1 MNDNSCTRQS
11 GFNLP
16 RMPRVTCRVIVV
28 LLLAASLSVI
38 VQGCTPQGG
47 TPQPGIS
54 LEALVDAFNN
64 HDPVALD
71 TLIAADVLRHG
82 PPGPPISSPGM
93 PQGRDVIKGEW
104 AAIWSAFPDA
114 VMRID
119 TRIMDGD
126 RLHAHYTVTGTH
138 RGPFYGVMPTGAPA
152 VLRLSESYRID
163 EGKIA
168 EIWTVT
174 DTFSTI
180 QSLTLPMPAPAPLA
194 PLRSTVLAS
203 FRPGRFME
211 SIAIDADGVIYV
223 SSMFEGE
230 ILRVAADGSSEVFA
244 NVPFGEMEGFKRG
257 VVCLVFDHE
266 RGLNVVVSS
275 RDPAVHGIWR
285 YDRDGNGSRRA
296 ALPPESAPNGITI
309 DRNGDLYVA
318 DSVYGTVWRVRKDAT
333 EATAWVSNP
342 VIAPRPYIGM
352 FPGANGIKI
361 FDRAVYTVVSDTG
374 RFVRIPIQDDGRP
387 GLPEVMAEG
396 LPGDDF
402 AFDVHGNVYMTTHP
416 YNTVVR
422 YAPDGSR
429 AVVASVEQHVV
440 GPTSAAFGTLPG
452 DEGSLYVLS
461 DGGLANPLPGQELQ
475 PNIVRLEVGIAGNPI
490 VR

>member
-1 MNDNSCTRQS
+1 
-11 GFNLP
+11 
-16 RMPRVTCRVIVV
+16 
-28 LLLAASLSVI
+28 
-38 VQGCTPQGG
+38 
-47 TPQPGIS
+47 
-54 LEALVDAFNN
+54 
-64 HDPVALD
+64 
-71 TLIAADVLRHG
+71 
-82 PPGPPISSPGM
+82 
-93 PQGRDVIKGEW
+93 
-104 AAIWSAFPDA
+104 
-114 VMRID
+114 
-119 TRIMDGD
+119 
-126 RLHAHYTVTGTH
+126 
-138 RGPFYGVMPTGAPA
+138 MPTGAPA

-211 SIAIDADGVIYV
+211 SIAMDTDGVIYV

-402 AFDVHGNVYMTTHP
+402 AIDVDGNVYMTTHP

-429 AVVASVEQHVV
+429 AVVASVDQHVV
-440 GPTSAAFGTLPG
+440 GPTSVAFGTLPG